1 MGTLFAHMSDFKHAM
16 SDLTPPSMI
25 KLLHATA
32 PPIFPNSS
40 QLDLL
45 VHMMDRS
52 CDMMPICVSM
62 LAELANITGGNCS
75 SSLSMMIR
83 KCEQLGHDQADCGC
97 MNLARCDGAAE
108 E

>member
-45 VHMMDRS
+45 LHMMDRS

-75 SSLSMMIR
+75 SSAFTLRNTSR
-83 KCEQLGHDQADCGC
+83 
-97 MNLARCDGAAE
+97 AATAAGDAANMTRNAAAASA
-108 E
+108 

>member
-1 MGTLFAHMSDFKHAM
+1 
-16 SDLTPPSMI
+16 MI

-75 SSLSMMIR
+75 SSASTLRNTSR
-83 KCEQLGHDQADCGC
+83 
-97 MNLARCDGAAE
+97 AATAAGDAANMTRNAAAASA
-108 E
+108 